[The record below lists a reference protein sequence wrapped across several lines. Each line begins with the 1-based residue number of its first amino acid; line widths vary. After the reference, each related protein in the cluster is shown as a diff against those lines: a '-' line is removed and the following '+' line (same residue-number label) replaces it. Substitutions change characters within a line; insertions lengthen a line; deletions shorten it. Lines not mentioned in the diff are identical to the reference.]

1 MAKIH
6 ESKLERRV
14 QRNIRSPRAAAFAGI
29 GYAILMITG
38 MLLIASIARVSLED
52 ITPQLLDTWSR
63 RASLIILLVPFAG
76 IAFLWFT
83 GVIRD
88 LLGEREDRFFA
99 TLFYGSG
106 IIQVVLLFIWG
117 AIFAAIMATKKM
129 MATESIDARVYLFGF
144 ALMNEIIGNYALR
157 MAGVYMTAIN
167 SLWSKTGLMPR
178 WLTIITY
185 ILAFGFLLAAE
196 RFREARFIFPVWVF
210 VVSVYILVLNYQ
222 RKQATEARSDED
234 IDPGTQV

>member
-6 ESKLERRV
+6 ESKIERRV
-14 QRNIRSPRAAAFAGI
+14 RREIRSPRSAAFAGI
-29 GYAILMITG
+29 VYSLLMIAG
-38 MLLIASIARVSLED
+38 MILLANIAEVRLEE
-52 ITPQLLDTWSR
+52 ITPEVLESWSR
-63 RASLIILLVPFAG
+63 KASLIIFLVPFAG
-76 IAFLWFT
+76 ITFLWFT

-88 LLGEREDRFFA
+88 RLGGLEDRFFS

-117 AIFAAIMATKKM
+117 AIFGAVMAARSLTP
-129 MATESIDARVYLFGF
+129 SGLIDNRIFIFSF

-157 MAGVYMTAIN
+157 MAGVYMSAIN

-185 ILAFGFLLAAE
+185 ILALGFLVAAE
-196 RFREARFIFPVWVF
+196 RFREARLLFPVWVF
-210 VVSVYILVLNYQ
+210 VVSVYILILNF
-222 RKQATEARSDED
+222 RRTHDLEPEA
-234 IDPGTQV
+234 I

>member
-1 MAKIH
+1 MAELQEPQIQDR
-6 ESKLERRV
+6 L
-14 QRNIRSPRAAAFAGI
+14 QREIRSPRAAAFAGI
-29 GYAILMITG
+29 GYTILMITG
-38 MLLIASIARVSLED
+38 MLLTASIAQVRLED
-52 ITPQLLDTWSR
+52 ITPELLESWSKT
-63 RASLIILLVPFAG
+63 AKLIILLVPFAG

-88 LLGEREDRFFA
+88 ILGEREDRFFS
-99 TLFYGSG
+99 TLFYGSA

-117 AIFAAIMATKKM
+117 AIFAAIMATKSLM
-129 MATESIDARVYLFGF
+129 VVEATDARMYLFGF

-178 WLTIITY
+178 WITIVTY

-196 RFREARFIFPVWVF
+196 RFREARFIFPVWVL
-210 VVSVYILVLNYQ
+210 VVSVYILIINF
-222 RKQATEARSDED
+222 RRRQAQDDSAELFDDA
-234 IDPGTQV
+234 